1 MLKLTIL
8 STLFTTLFVSQTTLS
23 QCISVGNSLA
33 TSYVSNNSNKGEMF
47 NIVATNTVTILC
59 FDLNLILGS
68 NGNYEIYYKVGSY
81 VGSESNAAAW
91 TLIGSNPS
99 IPCVAFDTPSPMD
112 IPLNIV
118 IPAGQTYSFYVTATN
133 TAATTGIRYTN
144 NSGYTNLASDANI
157 TIAGGIGKAYPFS
170 TNYNNRSFNGTVH
183 YSVGNV
189 LPVAFIDFTAT
200 PINKSV
206 LLEWETES
214 ENNSDYFDVERSSDG
229 KTWGRLFTTKAA
241 GESNTLINYQE
252 LDHEPFDGVSYYR
265 LIQVDLDGA
274 RTILKAVSLTNN
286 LEVGGNEILVFPN
299 PTTEKVRVFG
309 DQNELDN
316 LKILNSIGQDISAN
330 LTINKNKGYTDVY
343 FNDQQEGIFILKTK
357 TYSQIL
363 IKK

>member
-1 MLKLTIL
+1 MLKSTIL
-8 STLFTTLFVSQTTLS
+8 STLFAALFVSQTTLS

-68 NGNYEIYYKVGSY
+68 NGSYEIYYKVGSY

-99 IPCVAFDTPSPMD
+99 VPCVGFDTPSPMD
-112 IPLNIV
+112 IPINII
-118 IPAGQTYSFYVTATN
+118 IPAGQTYSFYITAN
-133 TAATTGIRYTN
+133 DVAQTAGIRYTN
-144 NSGYTNLASDANI
+144 NAGYTTIASDANI
-157 TIAGGIGKAYPFS
+157 SIAGGIGKAYPFA

-183 YSVGNV
+183 YALGNV
-189 LPVAFIDFTAT
+189 LPVTFIDFTAT
-200 PINKSV
+200 PINQSV

-214 ENNSDYFDVERSSDG
+214 ENDSDYFEVERSSDG
-229 KTWGRLFTTKAA
+229 KNWDRLFITKAA

-252 LDHEPFDGVSYYR
+252 LDSEPLDEISYYR
-265 LIQVDLDGA
+265 LILVDLDGA
-274 RTILKAVSLTNN
+274 RTILKSVSLNNN
-286 LEVGGNEILVFPN
+286 LELVGNEILVFPN
-299 PTTEKVRVFG
+299 PTTEKVRVLG

-316 LKILNSIGQDISAN
+316 LKILNSIGQDISEN
-330 LTINKNKGYTDVY
+330 VQIVSYKGYSEVN
-343 FNDQQEGIFILKTK
+343 FNDQQPGIFILKTK
-357 TYSQIL
+357 TNSQIL